1 VYAFLNLAMVSSLV
15 PVMGLPLPFV
25 SWGGTAL
32 LTNMIGVG
40 VLLNVAR
47 SVRRPRRV
55 DARWQGARA

>member
-1 VYAFLNLAMVSSLV
+1 
-15 PVMGLPLPFV
+15 
-25 SWGGTAL
+25 L